1 MEEEEEKEGWDP
13 PSFIEECDIIDT
25 NVLNFDVDYNLP
37 PSQTLLNT
45 RLVFTAD
52 EKTVYKPLT
61 YLGSGEEWLSHTSC
75 A

>member
-45 RLVFTAD
+45 RLVFMVDGKA
-52 EKTVYKPLT
+52 VYKLLSF
-61 YLGSGEEWLSHTSC
+61 LGSCEE
-75 A
+75 